1 MDCSGTTPIGRE
13 EKFSDSQQYGCKIML
28 NKDMHIHKN
37 VDKDT
42 LKVYYVLRLRLTS
55 PGTTVRRYRSAIH
68 E

>member
-1 MDCSGTTPIGRE
+1 MLDGRE
-13 EKFSDSQQYGCKIML
+13 DKISNDRQYVSKLLL
-28 NKDMHIHKN
+28 NKDIHIHKN

-42 LKVYYVLRLRLTS
+42 LKVYYVLRLKLTS